1 MGMMMAVVAHKDLE
15 LRQFDL
21 RTAFLNGWLKEE
33 VYLQVQAGMEGRL
46 AEEGKVLRLRR
57 AIYGLKQTSR
67 AWKVRLE
74 GELVRKGIVQLDAG
88 PSLWMVHGSG
98 DGAV

>member
-33 VYLQVQAGMEGRL
+33 VYLQVQAGMEG
-46 AEEGKVLRLRR
+46 
-57 AIYGLKQTSR
+57 
-67 AWKVRLE
+67 
-74 GELVRKGIVQLDAG
+74 
-88 PSLWMVHGSG
+88 
-98 DGAV
+98 